1 MRSCHLPQ
9 RNAGSNGAG
18 GGACVRRNRT
28 EKLLKEKATPPRLH
42 STFDS
47 HGRNQNSRQFFLASS
62 RLRTRNRIVRWFDVA
77 YWPIAS
83 FRCAAKFG
91 RYWTHGGL
99 CDPSNCTFM
108 SSRPSHPASVR
119 PESAHL
125 LAQSEPQA
133 RLNGIV
139 ARKANTECEKRGHL
153 IQHPRPPRSA
163 SRLTGA
169 TVFHRPYILCN
180 AA

>member
-1 MRSCHLPQ
+1 MRVRTVL
-9 RNAGSNGAG
+9 G

-28 EKLLKEKATPPRLH
+28 EKLLKEKATPPRLRVL
-42 STFDS
+42 SIPMDGTKTVDS
-47 HGRNQNSRQFFLASS
+47 FFLP
-62 RLRTRNRIVRWFDVA
+62 LRDCGPKDQIVRWFDVA